1 MVLLMLPFAAEA
13 ADAARGQQV
22 FQKCFACHTVEPTD
36 ADLQGPSL
44 EGVVGRPAGAVPGFE
59 YSPALVA
66 KARGGLVWTEAAL
79 DAFLAAP
86 LEVVPENKMQ
96 FFGLSDAAERADLIA
111 YLKQHS
117 P

>member
-1 MVLLMLPFAAEA
+1 VAVLLPVAAQA
-13 ADAARGQQV
+13 ADAARGQRV

-36 ADLQGPSL
+36 ADLQGPTL
-44 EGVVGRPAGAVPGFE
+44 EGVIGRPAAAVPGFE
-59 YSPALVA
+59 YSPALVD

-86 LEVVPENKMQ
+86 FEVVPENRMQ
-96 FFGLSDAAERADLIA
+96 FFGLPDPAERADLIA

-117 P
+117 R